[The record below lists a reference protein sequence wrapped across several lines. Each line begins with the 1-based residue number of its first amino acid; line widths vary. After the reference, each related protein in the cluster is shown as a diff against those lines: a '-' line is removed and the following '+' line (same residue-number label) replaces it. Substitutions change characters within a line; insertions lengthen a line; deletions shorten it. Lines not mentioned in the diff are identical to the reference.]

1 MLNELRDVLAE
12 EREGWVGSHD
22 VCLFQERDALGTA
35 KVAAGVLVV
44 AFQR

>member
-1 MLNELRDVLAE
+1 MLHEMGDVLAE
-12 EREGWVGSHD
+12 EGEGWVGGND
-22 VCLFQERDALGTA
+22 VRLFQERDALGTA